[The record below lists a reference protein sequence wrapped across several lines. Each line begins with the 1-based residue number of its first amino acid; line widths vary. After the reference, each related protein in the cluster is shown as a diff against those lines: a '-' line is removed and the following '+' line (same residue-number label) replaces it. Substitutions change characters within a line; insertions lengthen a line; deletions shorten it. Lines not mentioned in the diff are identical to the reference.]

1 MNFARQVNR
10 ALDDDHRAT
19 LGLLDKVEQA
29 FSRAGSR
36 DAALARMFGRQ
47 IEIELARHFGFE
59 ERDLFPRLTDAG
71 AGDLVSLLL
80 EEHEAARRVADEM
93 LPLARAADS
102 LDDNG
107 WSAFRRGA
115 LELVERLR
123 AHIDKETVALLPALE
138 DVLDEEVDRE
148 LAFTYASS

>member
-1 MNFARQVNR
+1 MNFASQVNR
-10 ALDDDHRAT
+10 ALDEEHRAN
-19 LGLLDKVEQA
+19 LALLDKVERA
-29 FSRAGSR
+29 FAREGAR
-36 DAALARMFGRQ
+36 DPALAATFGRQ
-47 IEIELARHFGFE
+47 VELELARHFAFE

-80 EEHEAARRVADEM
+80 EEHDAIRRVAAEL
-93 LPLARAADS
+93 LPLAQQAGS
-102 LDDNG
+102 LDDDG
-107 WSAFRRGA
+107 WAGLRRSA
-115 LELVERLR
+115 LEMAERLR